1 MGFWI
6 YMLCISLLMPVLM
19 IILGARFR
27 RRPPKSINAFF
38 GYRTR
43 RSMINRDTWAYAH
56 RFFGR
61 IWLILGLILLPLSV
75 VYMCLC
81 RRTDADTISR
91 SATILCLIQLVILI
105 VPIFFTEKAIR
116 QHFDDDGNRK

>member
-6 YMLCISLLMPVLM
+6 YMLCISLLMPALM
-19 IILGARFR
+19 IILGARFQ

-43 RSMINRDTWAYAH
+43 RSMLNRDTWAYAH

-61 IWLILGLILLPLSV
+61 IWLILGLILLPLSAT
-75 VYMCLC
+75 YMTPL
-81 RRTDADTISR
+81 RTADANDVSHAT
-91 SATILCLIQLVILI
+91 TILCIIQLVTLI
-105 VPIFFTEKAIR
+105 VPIFFTEGSLR
-116 QHFDDDGNRK
+116 RHFDDEGKKI

>member
-1 MGFWI
+1 MSFRI

-27 RRPPKSINAFF
+27 LHPPKSINAFF

-43 RSMINRDTWAYAH
+43 RSMMNRDTWAFAH

-61 IWLILGLILLPLSV
+61 IWLILGLILLPVSV
-75 VYMCLC
+75 AYMCFF
-81 RRTDADTISR
+81 RGADADTVSHA
-91 SATILCLIQLVILI
+91 ATVLCIIQLVILI
-105 VPIFFTEKAIR
+105 IPIFFTENSLR
-116 QHFDDDGNRK
+116 HHFDEEGNRK